1 MRATRLSLL
10 ALAATAALAGC
21 SGGASTSAGEDG
33 ARPARLFGQIP
44 FHGCTLDGGNAATRI
59 EAQCATFEVA
69 ENPDAPD
76 GRKIGLHIAWLP
88 ADSNDGG
95 TADPVF
101 FLAGGPGQAATE
113 LAAQINAGLREVR
126 RQRDIVLVDQ
136 RGTGSSNPLDCVGA
150 DGAPLELDALM
161 VPTDADLDGYVGRCL
176 AGLEG
181 RADPRFYT
189 TGNAIRDL
197 DAVRAALGAE
207 QVNLIGG
214 SYGTRVAQQYAM
226 AYPQHTRSLVLD
238 GVAPNDLVVGGEFA
252 HTFEDA
258 LALQSQQCAQD
269 AACRSRF
276 PTDLHAQLRG
286 VLSTL
291 AAAPAAVAYRD
302 PTTGAQR
309 DGVVTPDTV
318 TGLAF
323 LFSYAPQTASLL
335 PLMLDEA
342 AQGRYGPLMSLSQ
355 LMSSK
360 VGDQMTRGM
369 QWSVI
374 CAEDAGR
381 YREDGRAADTILGPG
396 VARMFFGACRTWPT
410 GTPPADHTAALQ
422 SDVPALLLSGELDPV
437 TPPVY
442 GERVLAGL
450 SNGRHLVL
458 AGQGH
463 GTFAL
468 GCMPKLLAQFVESTD
483 AKALDATCLDAMRA
497 VPPFTSFNGWSP

>member
-1 MRATRLSLL
+1 MRAIRFPLL
-10 ALAATAALAGC
+10 ALAASATLAGC
-21 SGGASTSAGEDG
+21 SGGAPAPAEGDG
-33 ARPARLFGQIP
+33 ARPARMFGQIP
-44 FHGCTLDGGNAATRI
+44 FHACTLDGGNAATRV
-59 EAQCATFEVA
+59 EAQCATFEVP
-69 ENPDAPD
+69 ENPDAAD
-76 GRKIGLHIAWLP
+76 GRRIGLNIAWLP

-101 FLAGGPGQAATE
+101 FLAGGPGQAATG

-136 RGTGSSNPLDCVGA
+136 RGTGDSNPLDCVGD
-150 DGAPLELDALM
+150 DGAPMELDALT

-197 DAVRAALGAE
+197 DAVRAALGAD
-207 QVNLIGG
+207 QVNLVGG

-258 LALQSQQCAQD
+258 LALQSRQCAQD
-269 AACRSRF
+269 AGCRERF
-276 PTDLHAQLRG
+276 PTDLQAQLRG

-291 AAAPAAVAYRD
+291 QATPAPVTYRD

-335 PLMLDEA
+335 PLILDEA

-355 LMSSK
+355 LMVSN
-360 VGDQMTRGM
+360 VGGQMTRGM

-381 YREDGRAADTILGPG
+381 YREDGRVADTILGPG

-410 GTPPADHTAALQ
+410 GTPPANHTAALQ

-437 TPPVY
+437 TPPAY
-442 GERVLAGL
+442 AERVVAGL
-450 SNGRHLVL
+450 PNGRHLVL
-458 AGQGH
+458 EGQGH
-463 GTFAL
+463 GTFAF
-468 GCMPKLLAQFVESTD
+468 GCMPKLLAQFIESTD
-483 AKALDATCLDAMRA
+483 AKALDATCLDAMRP

>member
-1 MRATRLSLL
+1 MRAIRFPLL
-10 ALAATAALAGC
+10 ALAASATLAGC
-21 SGGASTSAGEDG
+21 SGSAPAPVEGDG
-33 ARPARLFGQIP
+33 ARPARMFGQIP
-44 FHGCTLDGGNAATRI
+44 FDACTLDGGNAATRV
-59 EAQCATFEVA
+59 EAQCATFEVP
-69 ENPDAPD
+69 EDPDAPQ
-76 GRKIGLHIAWLP
+76 GRKIGLNIAWLP

-95 TADPVF
+95 TVDPVF

-136 RGTGSSNPLDCVGA
+136 RGTGRSNPLDCVDANGA
-150 DGAPLELDALM
+150 AMELDALTT
-161 VPTDADLDGYVGRCL
+161 PSDAEFDGYVARCL
-176 AGLEG
+176 AGLAD

-197 DAVRAALGAE
+197 DTVRAALGAE
-207 QVNLIGG
+207 QLNLVGV

-226 AYPQHTRSLVLD
+226 AYPQHTRSIVLD

-258 LALQSQQCAQD
+258 LALQSKQCAQD
-269 AACRSRF
+269 AACRARF
-276 PTDLHAQLRG
+276 PTDLQAQLRG
-286 VLSTL
+286 ILSTL
-291 AAAPAAVAYRD
+291 QATPATVTYRD
-302 PTTGAQR
+302 PTSGAQR

-355 LMSSK
+355 LMVSN
-360 VGDQMTRGM
+360 VGGQMTRGM

-374 CAEDAGR
+374 CAEDAAR
-381 YREDGRAADTILGPG
+381 YQEDGRVADTILGPG

-410 GTPPADHTAALQ
+410 GTPPANHTTALQ

-437 TPPVY
+437 TPPAY
-442 GERVLAGL
+442 AERVAAGL

-458 AGQGH
+458 KGQGH
-463 GTFAL
+463 ANFAL
-468 GCMPKLLAQFVESTD
+468 GCMPKLLAQFIESTD
-483 AKALDATCLDAMRA
+483 AKALDVTCLDGMRP
-497 VPPFTSFNGWSP
+497 VPPFTSFNGWEP